1 MTELQ
6 DKNSNSSLCNIC
18 CGADFPGMFTG
29 RDSHDG
35 FNCYRADLSFE
46 KQVREPGH
54 TFNECKV
61 MCLLRVDLPS
71 DTVVSADNT
80 QLKLF
85 TAPEPLPDAR
95 EDDMVIAVVE
105 ILTGMFHGVFTQCIG
120 FHNDTYCDPSHESLM
135 VRGLQLCAPERS
147 RGPQWKRA
155 YEEMEQAKDA
165 LGWGPDKE
173 LNMPFTKCFG
183 GRLVSRDI
191 DFGHCKGWLGL
202 CGDQHKECREHKP
215 LGMIARPNRL
225 IDVHNNCIVSGL
237 SSLDGYA
244 ALSYVWGGGILGTQ
258 LKTTNELMLRQPESL
273 SAPSI
278 VLCGTITDAMEFCRR
293 IGLRLLWVDQLCIPQ
308 RQDSIDPEIH

>member
-18 CGADFPGMFTG
+18 CGADLPGMFTG

-54 TFNECKV
+54 TFNECKSFRLITRNSN
-61 MCLLRVDLPS
+61 CLH
-71 DTVVSADNT
+71 
-80 QLKLF
+80 
-85 TAPEPLPDAR
+85 APEPFPDAR

-120 FHNDTYCDPSHESLM
+120 FHNDTYWDPSHESLM

-173 LNMPFTKCFG
+173 LNVSFAKCFG

-191 DFGHCKGWLGL
+191 DFGLCKGWLGL
-202 CGDQHKECREHKP
+202 YGDQHKECREYKP
-215 LGMIARPNRL
+215 VGMIARPTRL
-225 IDVHNNCIVSGL
+225 IDVHKNCIVSGL